1 MLTRPAL
8 LVPSG
13 DEVLEQATM
22 AASEVTQQMLMQKME
37 LEEKKRSVA
46 MLQKALVRIVKTVL
60 FGFKLFVYIEF
71 QDK

>member
-8 LVPSG
+8 LVPSS

-46 MLQKALVRIVKTVL
+46 MLQKALVSDAKTHFL
-60 FGFKLFVYIEF
+60 ESKIFAYSKH
-71 QDK
+71 